1 MSDCVTD
8 LDGVPLSS
16 TITTYLS
23 PASQRSTT
31 AALQLTTV
39 FNYSHCYWYLMSKYW
54 YWYWYWYWYLRLEY
68 CYWYLMSKYWYC
80 YWYLRLEYCYW

>member
-23 PASQRSTT
+23 PASDLP
-31 AALQLTTV
+31 LQLYSSTTV
-39 FNYSHCYWYLMSKYW
+39 FSYSHWYWYLMSKYW
-54 YWYWYWYWYLRLEY
+54 YWYLRLEY
-68 CYWYLMSKYWYC
+68 
-80 YWYLRLEYCYW
+80 